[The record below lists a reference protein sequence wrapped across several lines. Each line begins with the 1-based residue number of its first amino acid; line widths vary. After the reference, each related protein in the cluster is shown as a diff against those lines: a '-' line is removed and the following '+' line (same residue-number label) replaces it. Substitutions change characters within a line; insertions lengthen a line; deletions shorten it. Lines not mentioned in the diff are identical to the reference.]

1 MAEHSVLPTA
11 DTALTAFTKGS
22 TRRRVLVAD
31 SSTVGRNTIR
41 SSEGRRKVT
50 GQMRSWMLVT
60 PVDIVMIMLPAW
72 WAPQHLRALG
82 CMALLGLVLLTN
94 GRRYQTRLHIS
105 VLDELPFLLTRLLAA
120 AAVVATVT
128 ALRHAQEAVTSFL
141 VVVVW
146 VLALFVMGRLITM
159 QIVLFGRRRRL
170 VTHRTLLVG
179 GGALSAELAAI
190 IERYPQYGLSIIGF
204 VDDEPDHNPVGN
216 VSWLGHFQDVDALV
230 SNHKIDTVLVA
241 GRIGGDE
248 QLLNVI
254 HRRSAHDYDLLVVPR
269 LHVLHFQDSLPDHI
283 GAIPVMRINNPSLR
297 GLYWAAKRG
306 FDIVVSAS
314 TLVIFAPLLALCA
327 VAVRIEGG
335 PGVLFRQER
344 VGVDGRTFQCLKFR
358 SIRPSDP
365 RESATQWSIENDP
378 RVGKV
383 GRFLRRFSLDELP
396 QLWNILRGEMTLV
409 GPRPERPHFVD
420 KFSAEIQDYA
430 YRHRVRGGLTGLAQ
444 VNSLRGNTP
453 INDRARFDNYYIE
466 NWSLWMDTKIMLR
479 TFRQVIFG
487 KGR

>member
-1 MAEHSVLPTA
+1 MAEHDERPTT
-11 DTALTAFTKGS
+11 DTALATFDKDSARHTPA
-22 TRRRVLVAD
+22 AD
-31 SSTVGRNTIR
+31 SSTVGRDKIM
-41 SSEGRRKVT
+41 SFEGRIQAPSK
-50 GQMRSWMLVT
+50 MRSWMLVT
-60 PVDIVMIMLPAW
+60 PVDLTMIMLPSL
-72 WAPQHLRALG
+72 WAPQHLKALG
-82 CMALLGLVLLTN
+82 CMAVFSLVLLTN
-94 GRRYQTRLHIS
+94 GRRYRARLHIS

-146 VLALFVMGRLITM
+146 VLVLFVMGRVVTM

-170 VTHRTLLVG
+170 VTQRTLLVG
-179 GGALSAELAAI
+179 GGALSAELATI
-190 IERYPQYGLSIIGF
+190 IERYPHYGLTVIGF
-204 VDDEPDHNPVGN
+204 VDDEPDLNPVGN
-216 VSWLGHFQDVDALV
+216 VPWLGHFRDVDALAN
-230 SNHKIDTVLVA
+230 NHEIDTILVA

-248 QLLNVI
+248 QLLDVM
-254 HRRSAHDYDLLVVPR
+254 RRWSAGDYDLLVVPR
-269 LHVLHFQDSLPDHI
+269 LHFLYLQDGLPDHI

-297 GLYWAAKRG
+297 GLHWAAKRG
-306 FDIVVSAS
+306 FDIAVSAIAL
-314 TLVIFAPLLALCA
+314 LVFAPLLALCA
-327 VAVRIEGG
+327 VVVRIEGG

-358 SIRPSDP
+358 SMRPTDP
-365 RESATQWSIENDP
+365 GESATRWSIENDP

-383 GRFLRRFSLDELP
+383 GQFLRRFSLDELP
-396 QLWNILRGEMTLV
+396 QLWNILRGDMTLV

-420 KFSAEIQDYA
+420 RFSVEIQDYE

-453 INDRARFDNYYIE
+453 IEDRARFDNYYID
-466 NWSLWMDTKIMLR
+466 NWSFWMDAKIMLR
-479 TFRQVIFG
+479 TFRQVVFG